1 MSKRSP
7 KNSPKSPKRSGSP
20 GKNQSALRSGQGL
33 NLINDLDPAV
43 FDAVKKTSS
52 IAIVE
57 ALVGDIQ
64 RDVMDKIHVIETL
77 KKLPEFN
84 VIFSTDTVRNV
95 NEIAIRSYDTKQDD
109 KYINVDGNCNEP
121 QPIPFDIH
129 MKDKLKQDALSKNA
143 NVQVDS

>member
-20 GKNQSALRSGQGL
+20 GKNQTALRSGQGL

-57 ALVGDIQ
+57 TLVGDIQ
-64 RDVMDKIHVIETL
+64 RDVMDKIHIIETL

-95 NEIAIRSYDTKQDD
+95 NEIAIRSYDTK
-109 KYINVDGNCNEP
+109 
-121 QPIPFDIH
+121 
-129 MKDKLKQDALSKNA
+129 
-143 NVQVDS
+143 